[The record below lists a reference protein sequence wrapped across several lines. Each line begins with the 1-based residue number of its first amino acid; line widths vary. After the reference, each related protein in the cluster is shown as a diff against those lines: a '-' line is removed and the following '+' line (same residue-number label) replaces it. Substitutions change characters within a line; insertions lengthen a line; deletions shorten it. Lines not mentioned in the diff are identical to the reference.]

1 MVDFFLLLML
11 AGSGDELQGI
21 KRGIME
27 MADALVIT
35 KADGDNLQQAIQA
48 QTKFKNALHFFPA
61 SDSGWIPKVLKCS
74 SFSGLGL
81 TEIWE
86 TILEFVNMAK
96 QTSWFQNNR
105 DQQAVYWLEQTIEES
120 MKQHFYNDP
129 VIIKELNI
137 LKKEIL
143 SGKTSPV
150 LAANKILENYFKIQ
164 E

>member
-1 MVDFFLLLML
+1 
-11 AGSGDELQGI
+11 
-21 KRGIME
+21 
-27 MADALVIT
+27 
-35 KADGDNLQQAIQA
+35 
-48 QTKFKNALHFFPA
+48 
-61 SDSGWIPKVLKCS
+61 
-74 SFSGLGL
+74 
-81 TEIWE
+81 
-86 TILEFVNMAK
+86 MAK